1 MRSLKLE
8 INGQEIHIEGRGSLL
23 EIVADW
29 SFLTNQLIEK
39 LQPSTEND
47 ICELF
52 EQAFKF
58 AAMDVK
64 GELK

>member
-8 INGQEIHIEGRGSLL
+8 VNGTEIHIEGSGSLL